1 MMNKLVKPTR
11 KYNERVEE
19 SSGST
24 SGQQEDIE
32 FSAGVGSHYLHK
44 QASKSKT
51 IFSTYRNQ
59 TTTSSQ
65 NETLQSFIAIAKDA
79 EML

>member
-1 MMNKLVKPTR
+1 MNKLVKPTR

-24 SGQQEDIE
+24 SAQQEDIE

-79 EML
+79 EVL